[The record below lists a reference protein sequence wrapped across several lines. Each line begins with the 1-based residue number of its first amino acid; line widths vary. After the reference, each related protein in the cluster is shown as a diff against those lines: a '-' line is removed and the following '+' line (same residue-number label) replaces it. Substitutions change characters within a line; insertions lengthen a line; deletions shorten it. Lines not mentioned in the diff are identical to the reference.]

1 MGFISYLARI
11 MNKVVDLMLGI
22 AIGISIGVILLILP
36 LALNSPETN
45 PWEVL
50 DGYSDQSKIR
60 FCEAYDYG
68 PTGIG
73 KLFNEFA
80 REGEPIGTT
89 DELEEYLAEKC
100 G

>member
-1 MGFISYLARI
+1 MDRTVELIVGI
-11 MNKVVDLMLGI
+11 MLGVFV
-22 AIGISIGVILLILP
+22 G
-36 LALNSPETN
+36 LALFFLTADHTEPEPN

-60 FCEAYDYG
+60 FCEAYDYY
-68 PTGIG
+68 PVGIG

-89 DELEEYLAEKC
+89 DELEAYLAEMC
-100 G
+100 